1 MTDVSEPPIAAAPPP
16 QGSPLEDVLPNA
28 IEVLTDPRTFFSAMP
43 REGGYEAPSIFAGI
57 MLVVYG
63 AIVGLFSLLRLHLFG
78 FIAAIIVVPLLGA
91 IGLAIG
97 AAIVLFLSR
106 ALKGEATFESS
117 FRIMAYSAALLP
129 IAAVAALVP
138 YLPILVQAYGI
149 YILIVAVIAV
159 HKVEEQRAW
168 TVLGGIGAV
177 IILLT
182 LLSTFTARRVAPKL
196 DRLGHD
202 LERSAE
208 QLKRAAE
215 EMRRQQEPQP

>member
-1 MTDVSEPPIAAAPPP
+1 MTDVSEPPIAPPP
-16 QGSPLEDVLPNA
+16 PPEGSPLEDVLPSA
-28 IEVLTDPRTFFSAMP
+28 IEVLTDPRAFFSTMP
-43 REGGYEAPSIFAGI
+43 RDGGYEAPGIFAGV

-63 AIVGLFSLLRLHLFG
+63 AIFGLFSLLRLKLLG
-78 FIAAIIVVPLLGA
+78 FIAALIFVPILGA
-91 IGLAIG
+91 IGLGIG
-97 AAIVLFLSR
+97 AAVVLFLSR

-117 FRIMAYSAALLP
+117 FRIVAYSAALLP
-129 IAAVAALVP
+129 IAAAAALVP

-149 YILIVAVIAV
+149 YILVVAVIAV

-168 TVLGGIGAV
+168 TVLGSIGAV
-177 IILLT
+177 ILLLA

-196 DRLGHD
+196 DRLGHE

>member
-1 MTDVSEPPIAAAPPP
+1 MTDVTEPPIAPAPPP
-16 QGSPLEDVLPNA
+16 QGSPLEDALPTA
-28 IEVLTDPRTFFSAMP
+28 IEVLTDPRAFFSSMP
-43 REGGYEAPSIFAGI
+43 REGGYEAPGIFAGV

-63 AIVGLFSLLRLHLFG
+63 VIFGLFSLLRLQLLG
-78 FIAAIIVVPLLGA
+78 FITALIFVPLLGA

-97 AAIVLFLSR
+97 ATIVLFLSR
-106 ALKGEATFESS
+106 ALKGEATFETS

-129 IAAVAALVP
+129 IAAAAALVP

-149 YILIVAVIAV
+149 YILIVAVVAV

-177 IILLT
+177 IVLLA

>member
-1 MTDVSEPPIAAAPPP
+1 MTEVSEPPIAPPPPP
-16 QGSPLEDVLPNA
+16 QGSPLEDILPTA
-28 IEVLTDPRTFFSAMP
+28 IEVVTDPRAFFAAMP
-43 REGGYEAPSIFAGI
+43 RDGGYEAPGIFAGA
-57 MLVVYG
+57 MLVAYG
-63 AIVGLFSLLRLHLFG
+63 VIFGLYSLLRLHFFG
-78 FIAAIIVVPLLGA
+78 LIAALIFVPLLGA

-97 AAIVLFLSR
+97 TAIVLFLSR

-149 YILIVAVIAV
+149 YIFIVAVVAV

-168 TVLGGIGAV
+168 TVLGGIGAA
-177 IILLT
+177 IIVLA

-196 DRLGHD
+196 DRLGHE

-215 EMRRQQEPQP
+215 EMRRQQTPHP

>member
-1 MTDVSEPPIAAAPPP
+1 MTDVSEPPIAPPP
-16 QGSPLEDVLPNA
+16 PPEGSPLEDVLPSA
-28 IEVLTDPRTFFSAMP
+28 IEVLTDPRAFFSTMP
-43 REGGYEAPSIFAGI
+43 RDAGYEAPGIFAGV

-63 AIVGLFSLLRLHLFG
+63 AIFGLFSLLRLKLLG
-78 FIAAIIVVPLLGA
+78 FIAALIFVPILGA
-91 IGLAIG
+91 IGLGIG
-97 AAIVLFLSR
+97 AAVVLFLSR

-117 FRIMAYSAALLP
+117 FRIVAYSAALLP
-129 IAAVAALVP
+129 IAAAAALVP

-149 YILIVAVIAV
+149 YILVVAVVAV

-168 TVLGGIGAV
+168 TVLGSIGAV
-177 IILLT
+177 ILLLA

-196 DRLGHD
+196 DRLGHE